1 MSDMQMGS
9 KAILWQHRYLA
20 ALVLT
25 YALVTVVLWRLFGL
39 DVESDKVSVMV
50 VHILS
55 KVPQIIVFVLFW
67 RLFQHTY
74 IARAPDRLVAIKADV
89 RGFLADRDRLVGGAA
104 ASALMVLVI
113 ICFAKAKTLIPLV
126 EPFSWDVQL
135 MELDRLL
142 HFGVDPYIFLHGVL
156 GWNLS
161 LTFFTGMYNVWLIV
175 IYVALFS
182 ICFLRPASAVRMQF
196 LISFLLVWALGGNLL
211 AIIFSSA
218 GPTYYALL
226 GHGDTYRPL
235 MDMLDAHAATGGLTV
250 VDTQRLL
257 WDFYSRPDT
266 FNLISA
272 FPSMHVASSALVA
285 IFAFRL
291 SHWAAYVLTGFAIII
306 LIGSVLLG
314 WHYAVDSYAG
324 VLIAFLIWK
333 GVGWFLRPSSGRLV
347 PSGDADRASARRAM
361 SISTL

>member
-1 MSDMQMGS
+1 MRKGS
-9 KAILWQHRYLA
+9 VRHADGQQNRSMAAPISGGTGPDVCFDHRGALA
-20 ALVLT
+20 K
-25 YALVTVVLWRLFGL
+25 FGL
-39 DVESDKVSVMV
+39 DVEGDKVSVMV
-50 VHILS
+50 VHVLT
-55 KVPQIIVFVLFW
+55 KVPQIIIFVLLW
-67 RLFQHTY
+67 RLIHHTY
-74 IARAPDRLVAIKADV
+74 VARAPDRLGAIKADV

-104 ASALMVLVI
+104 ASVLMALVI
-113 ICFAKAKTLIPLV
+113 ICFAKIKTLIPLL
-126 EPFSWDVQL
+126 EPFSWDVQF

-175 IYVALFS
+175 IYVALFT
-182 ICFLRPASAVRMQF
+182 ICFLRPGSTVRMQF
-196 LISFLLVWALGGNLL
+196 LISFLLVWALGGNLS

-218 GPTYYALL
+218 GPPYYALQ
-226 GHGDTYRPL
+226 GHGDTYKPL
-235 MDMLDAHAATGGLTV
+235 MDMLDAHAATGALTV

-272 FPSMHVASSALVA
+272 FPSMHVASSTLVA

-291 SHWAAYVLTGFAIII
+291 SHWAAYALTGFAIII

-324 VLIAFLIWK
+324 VLIALVIWK
-333 GVGWFLRPSSGRLV
+333 SVGWFLRPSSRRLV
-347 PSGDADRASARRAM
+347 PSVNEERAPTS
-361 SISTL
+361 